1 MGDETQRGSGQL
13 RENVSRWMSKS
24 GDNTE
29 RQASNENPSR
39 ENNVITVDLES
50 WEYEWASHVGAR
62 RYIENWERG
71 DAAHYD
77 RNRMQ
82 DDRTAQ
88 VAACVAELAV
98 AKCTNKYWSGHVWK
112 VDKHDQY
119 KHIADVGKNIE
130 VKRVRTSTSAAVR
143 RRQNGLGLVL
153 FVVRVVEPE
162 LRSAE
167 ILGWISQDLGWAKG
181 SPSDY
186 DPENTRVI
194 REECLNSPMN
204 YNSAYG
210 EEGISV

>member
-1 MGDETQRGSGQL
+1 MHRSNTSNNQSTTRMGDETQRGSGQL

-29 RQASNENPSR
+29 RQASHENPSR
-39 ENNVITVDLES
+39 ENNVITVNLES

-98 AKCTNKYWSGHVWK
+98 AKCTNK
-112 VDKHDQY
+112 
-119 KHIADVGKNIE
+119 
-130 VKRVRTSTSAAVR
+130 
-143 RRQNGLGLVL
+143 
-153 FVVRVVEPE
+153 
-162 LRSAE
+162 
-167 ILGWISQDLGWAKG
+167 
-181 SPSDY
+181 
-186 DPENTRVI
+186 
-194 REECLNSPMN
+194 
-204 YNSAYG
+204 
-210 EEGISV
+210 